1 MARAVLLGLS
11 VVLAACHAS
20 KAVEQ
25 AQRAARA
32 GAWDEAVLYY
42 ERARDEHPDNIEYQM
57 ALDRARLE
65 ASRAHLSQARKY
77 LERDELDEAASELER
92 ALGYDPTNRYAHDE
106 LAEIGRRQDASPSGN
121 VSTDSSTDKS
131 TIWGADRVLD
141 PDSSRSI
148 RLHFPE
154 ETSLR
159 TVLEA
164 LAKLA
169 GVSILFDESFRD
181 KEVAV
186 ELDGVSFR
194 EALDILMQTNGL
206 FYKAVGSSSVMVTPR
221 K

>member
-11 VVLAACHAS
+11 VLLAACHAS
-20 KAVEQ
+20 KSVEQ

-57 ALDRARLE
+57 ALDRALLM

-77 LERDELDEAASELER
+77 LERDEIDEAASELER

-121 VSTDSSTDKS
+121 VSTDRATDRS

-141 PDSSRSI
+141 PDSSKSI

-221 K
+221 

>member
-1 MARAVLLGLS
+1 MEQNSLLAQPIAAYGENPTVVRARGRFCESSPRALSHLSFSCTPARLRWAMARAVLLGLS

-131 TIWGADRVLD
+131 TIWEPIVCSTR
-141 PDSSRSI
+141 I
-148 RLHFPE
+148 H
-154 ETSLR
+154 
-159 TVLEA
+159 
-164 LAKLA
+164 
-169 GVSILFDESFRD
+169 
-181 KEVAV
+181 
-186 ELDGVSFR
+186 R
-194 EALDILMQTNGL
+194 EALGCTFRKRRVCAPCLRRSR
-206 FYKAVGSSSVMVTPR
+206 SSR
-221 K
+221 A

>member
-20 KAVEQ
+20 KSVEQ

-57 ALDRARLE
+57 ALHRALLM

-106 LAEIGRRQDASPSGN
+106 LAEIGRREDASPSAN
-121 VSTDSSTDKS
+121 FSVFE
-131 TIWGADRVLD
+131 ADRVLD
-141 PDSSRSI
+141 PDSSTSI
-148 RLHFPE
+148 KLHFPE
-154 ETSLR
+154 GTSLR

-206 FYKAVGSSSVMVTPR
+206 FYKAVGASSVMVTPR

>member
-1 MARAVLLGLS
+1 MARFALLCLL
-11 VVLAACHAS
+11 VVHVACHAS

-42 ERARDEHPDNIEYQM
+42 ERARDEHPDNIEYRM
-57 ALDRARLE
+57 ALAEARLE
-65 ASRAHLSQARKY
+65 ASFAHLRRARKY
-77 LERDELDEAASELER
+77 LEMDELDDAVSELER

-106 LAEIGRRQDASPSGN
+106 LAEIGRRQEASPSGDF
-121 VSTDSSTDKS
+121 SADGSA
-131 TIWGADRVLD
+131 IFGPDRVLD
-141 PDSSRSI
+141 PESSSNI
-148 RLHFPE
+148 SLHFPE
-154 ETSLR
+154 GTSLR

-169 GVSILFDESFRD
+169 GVSVLFDESFRD

-206 FYKAVGSSSVMVTPR
+206 FYKAVGASSVMVTPR

>member
-1 MARAVLLGLS
+1 MARAAFFCLS
-11 VVLAACHAS
+11 VALAACHAS

-25 AQRAARA
+25 AQRAARV

-42 ERARDEHPDNIEYQM
+42 QQARDEHPDNIEYRM
-57 ALDRARLE
+57 AFDRARLE

-77 LERDELDEAASELER
+77 LEMDEPDMLAWAASELER
-92 ALGYDPTNRYAHDE
+92 ALGYDPTNRYAQDE
-106 LAEIGRRQDASPSGN
+106 LAELGRRQDASPKESL
-121 VSTDSSTDKS
+121 STDRS
-131 TIWGADRVLD
+131 TIFGAYRVLD

-154 ETSLR
+154 GTSLR

-169 GVSILFDESFRD
+169 GMSILFDESFRD
-181 KEVAV
+181 KQVSV
-186 ELDGVSFR
+186 ELDDVSFR

-206 FYKAVGSSSVMVTPR
+206 FYKFVGSSILMVTSR